1 MRRKSPAG
9 VWPKGYRA
17 ITFVYSHCQ
26 LLVMQNLYTIIVAF
40 SAVLTLSSCS
50 SVDECRKGVTVQN
63 TSVSLEKGMCF
74 GKCPVYSGTILGDGQ
89 IMYDGRRFT
98 EREGIYV
105 GALSESKL
113 CELITL
119 LRQADLANQPSEKLD
134 NVPDAPISELRVVF
148 LGKVYTYKWNMGT
161 PDALKRIETFIED
174 NTHENQ
180 SLRPMGN

>member
-1 MRRKSPAG
+1 MRRKSPTG

-17 ITFVYSHCQ
+17 VTFLFSHHQ
-26 LLVMQNLYTIIVAF
+26 LLVMHKMFFVIMALSAILTF
-40 SAVLTLSSCS
+40 SGCS
-50 SVDECRKGVTVQN
+50 SVDECLKGVTVQN

-74 GKCPVYSGTILGDGQ
+74 GKCPVYAGSILGDGQ

-98 EREGIYV
+98 DREGIYV

-119 LRQADLANQPSEKLD
+119 LRQAKLATLPREKLD
-134 NVPDAPISELRVVF
+134 NVPDAPISELRIVF
-148 LGKVYTYKWNMGT
+148 LGKVYAFKWNMGT
-161 PDALKRIETFIED
+161 PDALKPIEKFIES

-180 SLRPMGN
+180 SLRPMAR

>member
-1 MRRKSPAG
+1 MRRKSPFC
-9 VWPKGYRA
+9 VWPNRYRPV
-17 ITFVYSHCQ
+17 TFVFPPQH
-26 LLVMQNLYTIIVAF
+26 LTVMKNISFVIIAAA
-40 SAVLTLSSCS
+40 AVLFLSSCA
-50 SVDECRKGVTVQN
+50 SVDDCRKGITVQN
-63 TSVSLEKGMCF
+63 TSVTLEKGMCF

-180 SLRPMGN
+180 SLRLIGK